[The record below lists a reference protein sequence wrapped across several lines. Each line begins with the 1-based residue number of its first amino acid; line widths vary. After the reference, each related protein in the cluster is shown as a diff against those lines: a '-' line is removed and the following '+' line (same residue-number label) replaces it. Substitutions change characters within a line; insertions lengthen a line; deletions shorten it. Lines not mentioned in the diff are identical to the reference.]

1 MEQFLNEPSQYH
13 MLVDIYE
20 NCTVLFADIAGFTK
34 YSGSVEPAQVVGMLR
49 ELFEEFDKSCLSVIT
64 IFYESTMFINFIPS
78 AIVMW

>member
-1 MEQFLNEPSQYH
+1 

-49 ELFEEFDKSCLSVIT
+49 ELFEEFDKSSLSVIFFVIEAQCLQT
-64 IFYESTMFINFIPS
+64 LYYWRLLCCHRSQ
-78 AIVMW
+78 